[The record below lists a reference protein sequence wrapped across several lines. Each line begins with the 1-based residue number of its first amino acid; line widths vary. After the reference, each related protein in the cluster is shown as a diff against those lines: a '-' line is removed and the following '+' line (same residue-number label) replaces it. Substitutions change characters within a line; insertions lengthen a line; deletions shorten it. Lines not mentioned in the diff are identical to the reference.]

1 MSDEFLD
8 PVPSSEFSD
17 SDTGRDKLISG
28 SHIETLLSQ
37 DSVQTT
43 AYYGRKIR
51 RMQQINLQT
60 LRLVYISRFCSAS
73 LM

>member
-1 MSDEFLD
+1 MSDEFPD
-8 PVPSSEFSD
+8 PVLSSEFSD
-17 SDTGRDKLISG
+17 SDTGRDKRISG
-28 SHIETLLSQ
+28 SDIETILFE

-43 AYYGRKIR
+43 AYYERKIR
-51 RMQQINLQT
+51 RMQQINFQT